1 MSHAEANVSYTI
13 DAFDYVA
20 FAVFALL
27 LVAVLVVVVFIGK
40 LPGQIARKR
49 HHPQA
54 DAITVAGWIGV
65 ATGGLVWP
73 IALIW
78 AFLNPVSLASKL
90 EEHRP

>member
-1 MSHAEANVSYTI
+1 VSNTI
-13 DAFDYVA
+13 DVFDYVA

-27 LVAVLVVVVFIGK
+27 FVAALVAVVLIGK
-40 LPGQIARKR
+40 LPGQLARKR

-54 DAITVAGWIGV
+54 DAIAVAGWLGV

-78 AFLNPVSLASKL
+78 AFLKPVSVVSKPG
-90 EEHRP
+90 EPKP